1 MLNDRDFYM
10 KVEDVFFIRRRG
22 TVVTGVISRGTL
34 RVGDVVTLNTDED
47 VKQVRVA
54 GIEIFRRRTNSAGA
68 GERVAIVLP
77 DIAKDEVSRGDV
89 LESSIS
95 NSDGIWWEVENDN

>member
-1 MLNDRDFYM
+1 MLNDPDFHM
-10 KVEDVFFIRRRG
+10 KIEDVFFIRRRG

-54 GIEIFRRRTNSAGA
+54 GIEVFRRRTNSAGA
-68 GERVAIVLP
+68 GERVAVILP
-77 DIAKDEVSRGDV
+77 DITKDEVSRGDV
-89 LESSIS
+89 LESSTS
-95 NSDGIWWEVENDN
+95 NSGDIWWEAKDDS